1 MKKLVMV
8 LLVLILAFSGFAGCS
23 EQNIST
29 DGQKVEQ
36 AGGAPENSATKSAS
50 GDNSSVTLAEIRKS
64 AEGAGYNVSDGHQL
78 VYMDDVAE
86 GFTVQIIADNQD
98 VLYSVIECK
107 TEDAAIKNAKAIDDA
122 GYNIA
127 IRNGKIL
134 SCYGVDKKDGIS
146 KDILASI
153 VVGKPISNK

>member
-1 MKKLVMV
+1 
-8 LLVLILAFSGFAGCS
+8 
-23 EQNIST
+23 
-29 DGQKVEQ
+29 
-36 AGGAPENSATKSAS
+36 
-50 GDNSSVTLAEIRKS
+50 
-64 AEGAGYNVSDGHQL
+64 
-78 VYMDDVAE
+78 
-86 GFTVQIIADNQD
+86 
-98 VLYSVIECK
+98 
-107 TEDAAIKNAKAIDDA
+107 AAVKNAKAIEDA